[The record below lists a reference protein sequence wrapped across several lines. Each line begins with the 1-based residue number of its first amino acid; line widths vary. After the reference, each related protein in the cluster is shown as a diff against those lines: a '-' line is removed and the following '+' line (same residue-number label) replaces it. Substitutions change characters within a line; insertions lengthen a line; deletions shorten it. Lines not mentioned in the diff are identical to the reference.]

1 MIRACASLTVAIWSS
16 FMDSFYAAVIPVF
29 FHAAPRFRSRSPAI
43 AGVTPEA
50 RAYTCPV
57 PRACLMLCV
66 ERDSLR
72 QEHRATVQRFR
83 AAIRDL
89 VVLVENSSLGSAAD
103 FNLAHIRTGAAR
115 GVCEVARATL
125 EYHQA
130 EHGC

>member
-16 FMDSFYAAVIPVF
+16 FMDSFYAAVTPEF
-29 FHAAPRFRSRSPAI
+29 FHAALRFRSRSHAI

-50 RAYTCPV
+50 QAYTCPV

-89 VVLVENSSLGSAAD
+89 VVLVDNSSLDSAAD
-103 FNLAHIRTGAAR
+103 FNLGHIRLGAAR
-115 GVCEVARATL
+115 GVFEVARAK

>member
-1 MIRACASLTVAIWSS
+1 
-16 FMDSFYAAVIPVF
+16 MDSFYAAVTPEF

-72 QEHRATVQRFR
+72 QEHRATIQKFR

-89 VVLVENSSLGSAAD
+89 FVLVDNSSLGSAAD
-103 FNLAHIRTGAAR
+103 FNLAPIRLRAAR
-115 GVCEVARATL
+115 GVCEVAQAIL
-125 EYHQA
+125 EQHET